1 MSTEFMNQIKTPK
14 ITNISNQPMAIIV
27 SQSNPLIPNTYEHFM
42 IIGDCTDIMNH
53 LMQYL
58 NPMDIISF
66 HQTKLA
72 VLDID
77 IAYGIIKQSFS
88 IANNNDYHLRNCSD
102 DDRPIESIDFSYNA
116 DSFIHF
122 VKILDIHQIYQNGM
136 NGLMITNIIIT
147 VKIPI
152 QNIQQNKYGLNMMNH
167 YKIS

>member
-27 SQSNPLIPNTYEHFM
+27 SQSNPMIPTTYDHFM

-116 DSFIHF
+116 DSFIH
-122 VKILDIHQIYQNGM
+122 QIYQNGM
-136 NGLMITNIIIT
+136 NDLMIKKIIVT
-147 VKIPI
+147 AKIHI